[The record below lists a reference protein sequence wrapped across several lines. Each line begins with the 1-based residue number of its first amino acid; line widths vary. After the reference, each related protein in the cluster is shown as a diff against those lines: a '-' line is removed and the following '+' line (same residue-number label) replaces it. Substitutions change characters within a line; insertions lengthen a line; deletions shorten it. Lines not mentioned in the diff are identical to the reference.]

1 MARNRFEQV
10 DEKQEDAITLSLCK
24 AEDNVY
30 GTVTVPKALSAGKV
44 PTDLTTS
51 RMPIK
56 DAFRGAIR
64 LANGPSRQE
73 LAEVVQDAW
82 LARASK
88 RRAADW
94 LSSHRETLA

>member
-10 DEKQEDAITLSLCK
+10 DEKQNDAITLSLCK

-44 PTDLTTS
+44 PADLTTA

-64 LANGPSRQE
+64 LANEMKAP
-73 LAEVVQDAW
+73 VVVIDPDSLW
-82 LARASK
+82 ETEWGDLYRP
-88 RRAADW
+88 AD
-94 LSSHRETLA
+94 